1 MLTSSLR
8 DQFFGVISSPLV
20 RSEEIAS
27 STSSTETITV
37 EKHYYTDQIL
47 ILIKN
52 YTVVAHRSF
61 KDEATRMGGSQL
73 DLNGADINLSHNGAG
88 RKGQVVNAPQKQW
101 LGFGVLWQ
109 LVNNF
114 LENIFI

>member
-1 MLTSSLR
+1 
-8 DQFFGVISSPLV
+8 
-20 RSEEIAS
+20 
-27 STSSTETITV
+27 
-37 EKHYYTDQIL
+37 
-47 ILIKN
+47 
-52 YTVVAHRSF
+52 
-61 KDEATRMGGSQL
+61 MGGSQL